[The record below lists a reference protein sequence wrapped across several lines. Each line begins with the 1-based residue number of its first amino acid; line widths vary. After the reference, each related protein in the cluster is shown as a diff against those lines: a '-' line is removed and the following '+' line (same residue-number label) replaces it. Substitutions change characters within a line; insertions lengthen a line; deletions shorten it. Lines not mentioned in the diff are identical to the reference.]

1 MFCGTREPVR
11 TLFEN
16 LRDGATIDE
25 FLESFPGGRETPAL
39 RRTRSRGGALTESF
53 LSGNPSAPSVMG
65 LGGFERETGG
75 VMFTGQSVAERCDT
89 GEKENGHRAAGAL
102 LLVGARGTVAQA
114 RMPETRWPTRSTRSR
129 ALTHRCDAS

>member
-1 MFCGTREPVR
+1 MFRGTRVPFARCSRICGTAPRLTSSWSRFRGSERHQLFGVLDHERE
-11 TLFEN
+11 
-16 LRDGATIDE
+16 
-25 FLESFPGGRETPAL
+25 
-39 RRTRSRGGALTESF
+39 ALTESF
-53 LSGNPSAPSVMG
+53 LSGNPSAPSVIG

-89 GEKENGHRAAGAL
+89 GDKENGHRAAGAL

-129 ALTHRCDAS
+129 ASTKRCDAS